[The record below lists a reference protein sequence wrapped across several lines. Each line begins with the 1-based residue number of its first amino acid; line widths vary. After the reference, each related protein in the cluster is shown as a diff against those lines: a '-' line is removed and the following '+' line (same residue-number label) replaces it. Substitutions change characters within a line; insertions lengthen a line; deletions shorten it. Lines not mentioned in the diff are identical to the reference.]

1 VAEGSDLLQP
11 EESTN
16 TSFGV
21 VVEPLEGLT
30 VTVDYWEIEKDGT
43 IGLFGEENHMAL
55 DLLYRLQAG
64 TANCAGESFN
74 TNVVRDDPSADEAAV
89 YLSAGICP
97 AGTAVTVFDKYE
109 NLDTRTVKGHD
120 IGIYY
125 DLSTDMGEWSFSYN
139 GSFLDTFEQSAG
151 GAAAQL
157 IAAQQDGILP
167 LDIPVD
173 GFADLV
179 GRDGNQEEKHR
190 AKLSWRMNDFGASL
204 SAYKIGEF
212 YQSSLTLADG
222 TRYVIPS
229 MTTYDA
235 TFDYRTKVMG
245 TKTRF
250 RLGVKN
256 FTDERAPL
264 ADRYFGYFSDAH
276 TDYGRY
282 MYLDVRA
289 SF

>member
-1 VAEGSDLLQP
+1 
-11 EESTN
+11 
-16 TSFGV
+16 
-21 VVEPLEGLT
+21 
-30 VTVDYWEIEKDGT
+30 
-43 IGLFGEENHMAL
+43 
-55 DLLYRLQAG
+55 
-64 TANCAGESFN
+64 
-74 TNVVRDDPSADEAAV
+74 
-89 YLSAGICP
+89 
-97 AGTAVTVFDKYE
+97 
-109 NLDTRTVKGHD
+109 
-120 IGIYY
+120 
-125 DLSTDMGEWSFSYN
+125 
-139 GSFLDTFEQSAG
+139 
-151 GAAAQL
+151 L
-157 IAAQQDGILP
+157 IAAQKAGVLP

-179 GRDGNQEEKHR
+179 GRDGNQDEKHR
-190 AKLSWRMNDFGASL
+190 AKLSWRMSEFGASL
-204 SAYKIGEF
+204 SAYKIGDF

-235 TFDYRTKVMG
+235 TFDYRTDVMG